1 MLRMI
6 VACPESCL
14 VCTQDVTLCQQ
25 LTYIVAA
32 PETTRV
38 LILTDGHLSSIES
51 ANLTLLV
58 NLALLSLSRNA
69 IYGIQEGSLH
79 GLTKLQTLSLSRNR
93 IPSSSLSDHTFSKLR
108 SLQILVLSNNVLRTL
123 RAAWF
128 RYTKALRRLLLDGN
142 QITNLTQSSFRGANL
157 HGLRHL
163 DLSNNFISFIE
174 KDAFRPLPQ
183 LQEVDL
189 SRNMLAHMPDAFT
202 PLKQLSVLSLE
213 GNQWS
218 CTCDLYPLAR
228 FLRNFVKS
236 PVHILY
242 NTKDLNC
249 QVSPP
254 AVAAAKSMLRLSEAK
269 CDSKSHNLSLALKD
283 RRGLLPG
290 QDVAL
295 MTVLG
300 FAGAV
305 GLTCTGLVIF
315 NWKLQQGRANE
326 HTSKNLCCRT
336 LNESSCAHEERNGH
350 AMGCCNCHLTR
361 ENETGVMSCVGLR
374 KKTALRQEKRHQA
387 MLASTSTALDTSF
400 RKLKGRDRGPDGACS
415 RLGDA
420 LLPAGCLGSSGN
432 KKALHDASLVTRCLK
447 TAEKL
452 SNSKHGEVQA
462 QILMQHG
469 TRKIDM
475 SSSDTFRS
483 RYVTSTSA
491 LARESL
497 GKHLTDKSWQP
508 PIGKGDNASQPP
520 GQRLFITSSSSK
532 PWEPEEC
539 AVGRISHTH
548 RVGCDDHC
556 GLLKQNKPMD
566 FHPNTSFT
574 CKYVSWDEFQD
585 YMKEKKPDH
594 REHMKSEKEQIQ
606 INRAI
611 KKFLRSQENK
621 DKLKLPAKI
630 KKAYSTKRV
639 KVHDPDLVGENRLA
653 TSAKTPAS
661 GRQLESENHHPT
673 SLDLKNCASL
683 QEVKESRE
691 WFPEQQLLKKKRL
704 KQSHPSKKAK
714 RRNLRIKL
722 DLHPFGKARVHP
734 EEFPEE
740 LLKIHKPTGLPP
752 KKLAR
757 TSEGKFKAVPL
768 SFVSS
773 QLPDRSSHAKLTCS
787 KMPLESAPQQT
798 PYQER
803 NGLQRADSLSV
814 GNLGSVQRGCCLVG
828 HIPNGSSSTVLQPV
842 TRVLGQQCSLPLFS
856 QMENATQLQI
866 EAMGSSPAHLGNV
879 ENRVLSS
886 QHSRGANDHVI
897 MVSTQY
903 TDKLKTNELNQF
915 TLSLSDQVADT
926 FTRGHSLGNNQALQ
940 QEEQKLSHEQLGS
953 EEKPLVS
960 KSKISHESVQS
971 CIMDREGTDGGNK
984 IPPCIEDCDSSPTA
998 WTQPHNN
1005 LPFVM
1010 PHSVPHTKGEEL
1022 LKEICSPPTRSQALG
1037 HLGNNSKG
1045 GIGTNKASLR
1055 DNHREVPGT
1064 QAASKEQKQ
1073 ALEERMANSSAVSWE
1088 TLGTTD
1094 ERQQPWEG
1102 EGKEKLILCYPGS
1115 DKEIVSIKDL
1125 SKVKTIMLQCEA
1137 DPYTLNPESYCR
1149 DPGDNRPGMSA
1160 HRDDAGTVGMPGAS
1174 YHSGE
1179 LNITHFEAENGVS
1192 LIPHRENGTKNS
1204 AHKPAS
1210 HPSSTEDSVPPF
1222 IEAE

>member
-1 MLRMI
+1 MLR
-6 VACPESCL
+6 VTAACPESCL
-14 VCTQDVTLCQQ
+14 VCTQDVTVCQQ

-38 LILTDGHLSSIES
+38 LILTDGHLSSVES

-79 GLTKLQTLSLSRNR
+79 ALTKLQTLSLSRNR
-93 IPSSSLSDHTFSKLR
+93 IPSSSLPDHTFSKLR

-128 RYTKALRRLLLDGN
+128 RNTKALRRLLLDGN

-157 HGLRHL
+157 HRLRHL

-174 KDAFRPLPQ
+174 KDAFRPLPH

-228 FLRNFVKS
+228 FLRNFMTS
-236 PVHILY
+236 PVRILY

-254 AVAAAKSMLRLSEAK
+254 AVAAAKSMLRLSETN
-269 CDSKSHNLSLALKD
+269 CDSKSHNLTLALKD

-300 FAGAV
+300 FAGVV
-305 GLTCTGLVIF
+305 GLICAGLVIF

-326 HTSKNLCCRT
+326 RTSKNLCCRT
-336 LNESSCAHEERNGH
+336 LNESPCAHEERNGR
-350 AMGCCNCHLTR
+350 AVGCCNCHLTQ
-361 ENETGVMSCVGLR
+361 ENETEVMSYVGLR
-374 KKTALRQEKRHQA
+374 KEIPLRQEKRHQA
-387 MLASTSTALDTSF
+387 ILASTSTALDTSF
-400 RKLKGRDRGPDGACS
+400 RKLKGRDHGPDRACS
-415 RLGDA
+415 CLGEA

-432 KKALHDASLVTRCLK
+432 KKALHDANLVTRCLK

-462 QILMQHG
+462 QILLQHG

-483 RYVTSTSA
+483 RYATSTSA

-508 PIGKGDNASQPP
+508 PMGKGDNASQPP
-520 GQRLFITSSSSK
+520 GQRFFITSPSSK

-539 AVGRISHTH
+539 AVGRISRTH
-548 RVGCDDHC
+548 RVGYDDHC

-594 REHMKSEKEQIQ
+594 REHVKSEKEQIQ

-611 KKFLRSQENK
+611 KKFLRSRENK
-621 DKLKLPAKI
+621 DKSKLSAKI
-630 KKAYSTKRV
+630 KKAYSTKRI
-639 KVHDPDLVGENRLA
+639 KVHDPDLVGGNRLA
-653 TSAKTPAS
+653 MSAKTPVS
-661 GRQLESENHHPT
+661 GRQLESENHHLT

-683 QEVKESRE
+683 EEVKESRE
-691 WFPEQQLLKKKRL
+691 WFPGQQLLKKKRL
-704 KQSHPSKKAK
+704 KQSHPSEEEKG
-714 RRNLRIKL
+714 RNLRIKSG
-722 DLHPFGKARVHP
+722 LHPFGKAKVHP
-734 EEFPEE
+734 EASPQE
-740 LLKIHKPTGLPP
+740 LPKRHKQTGLPP

-757 TSEGKFKAVPL
+757 TSARKLRAAPL
-768 SFVSS
+768 AFVSS
-773 QLPDRSSHAKLTCS
+773 QLPARSSHANPTCS

-798 PYQER
+798 PCQGR
-803 NGLQRADSLSV
+803 NGLHSADSLSV
-814 GNLGSVQRGCCLVG
+814 GNLDSVQSDCCPVG
-828 HIPNGSSSTVLQPV
+828 HVPNGSSSTVLQPI
-842 TRVLGQQCSLPLFS
+842 TRFPEQQCSLPLFS
-856 QMENATQLQI
+856 PAQIENATQLQI
-866 EAMGSSPAHLGNV
+866 EAMGPSPAHLGNV

-886 QHSRGANDHVI
+886 QHSKGATDHVI

-903 TDKLKTNELNQF
+903 IDQDKLKTNELNQF
-915 TLSLSDQVADT
+915 TLSLSDQVDT
-926 FTRGHSLGNNQALQ
+926 FSRGYSLGNNQTLQ

-960 KSKISHESVQS
+960 KSKILHESVES
-971 CIMDREGTDGGNK
+971 CIVDGEGTDGGNK

-1010 PHSVPHTKGEEL
+1010 PHSFPLPKGMEL
-1022 LKEICSPPTRSQALG
+1022 LKEICLPPTRSQALG
-1037 HLGNNSKG
+1037 HLCYSSKG
-1045 GIGTNKASLR
+1045 GTGTNSVSLG
-1055 DNHREVPGT
+1055 DNHGEAPGT
-1064 QAASKEQKQ
+1064 RAAGKDQKQ
-1073 ALEERMANSSAVSWE
+1073 ALDERNANASAVSWE
-1088 TLGTTD
+1088 TRLGATD
-1094 ERQQPWEG
+1094 ERQQ
-1102 EGKEKLILCYPGS
+1102 KLVVCCPGS

-1125 SKVKTIMLQCEA
+1125 SKVKTIMLQSEA
-1137 DPYTLNPESYCR
+1137 DPHTLNRESHCR
-1149 DPGDNRPGMSA
+1149 DPGDNRPDVSA
-1160 HRDDAGTVGMPGAS
+1160 HRDDSGTVGMPGAS

-1179 LNITHFEAENGVS
+1179 LNITHFEAENGVP
-1192 LIPHRENGTKNS
+1192 LIPHRENGTENS
-1204 AHKPAS
+1204 AYKPAS
-1210 HPSSTEDSVPPF
+1210 HPPSTEDSIPPLL
-1222 IEAE
+1222 EAE